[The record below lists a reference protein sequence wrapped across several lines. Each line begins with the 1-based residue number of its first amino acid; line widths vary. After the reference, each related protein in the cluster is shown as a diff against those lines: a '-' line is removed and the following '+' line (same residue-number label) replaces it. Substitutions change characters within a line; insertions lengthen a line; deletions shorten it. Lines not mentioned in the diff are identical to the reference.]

1 MKVQRPGFLIGIGAA
16 MVVCIAYAI
25 SPLFTKSDQ
34 SQMVTRTAGGGNKKT
49 KYKKDKNTRK
59 IRMNN

>member
-1 MKVQRPGFLIGIGAA
+1 MKVERPGFLIGIGAA
-16 MVVCIAYAI
+16 IILCAGYAI
-25 SPLFTKSDQ
+25 SPLFTETDQ
-34 SQMVTRTAGGGNKKT
+34 TQMVIRTKGGGNKKT